1 MTDIRPQSRD
11 LIDRLIGFDTTSA
24 KSNMDLIDFAQ
35 DYLENLGARCRRTVN
50 AEGTKAN
57 LFASLGPEAPGG
69 VVLSGHSDVVPV
81 EGQAWDS
88 DPFTVVER
96 DGKLY
101 GRGTADMKSFLAV
114 AMALVPEF
122 QAQPLKHPLHIAMS
136 YDEEVGC
143 TGVGSMIDDITANVP
158 RPEMVIV
165 GEPTDMKIINGH
177 KGCYIFET
185 RLKGQAAHSSQ
196 PHRGG
201 NAIFAAG
208 RLVAWL
214 ADLAAEKRAAAPAD
228 NPFDPPYTT
237 FNLGLIEG
245 GKALNIVAQ
254 DCRFGW
260 EFRPI
265 PSEDTEAIVR
275 DFETYAQNEVLP
287 ALREFAPEAS
297 IETERMSTVLP
308 LTPVAD
314 DAAEALV
321 RHLSGS
327 NAASGVVSFGTEGGL
342 FQAAG
347 LSAVVFGPGSIDQAH
362 KPNEF
367 ITLEQ
372 VAACEDFLLKLRD
385 WAVAG

>member
-1 MTDIRPQSRD
+1 MTAIRPHSREM
-11 LIDRLIGFDTTSA
+11 IERLIGFDTTSA
-24 KSNMDLIDFAQ
+24 KSNLEFIDFAQ
-35 DYLENLGARCRRTVN
+35 SYLEGHGARCRRIAN
-50 AEGTKAN
+50 PEGTKAN

-81 EGQAWDS
+81 DGQSWDS
-88 DPFTVVER
+88 DPFTLVER
-96 DGKLY
+96 DGRLY
-101 GRGTADMKSFLAV
+101 GRGTADMKSFIAV

-122 QAQPLKHPLHIAMS
+122 QAQPLRHPLHLALS

-143 TGVGSMIDDITANVP
+143 TGVGGMIDDIVANLP

-165 GEPTDMKIINGH
+165 GEPTEMKIVNGH
-177 KGCYIFET
+177 KGCYVFET
-185 RLKGQAAHSSQ
+185 HLEGLAAHSSQ

-208 RLVAWL
+208 RLIAYL
-214 ADLAAEKRAAAPAD
+214 ADLAAQKRAEAPAD
-228 NPFDPPYTT
+228 SPFDPPYTT

-254 DCRFGW
+254 DCSFGW

-265 PSEDTEAIVR
+265 PSEDTAAIIEGFEAYAR
-275 DFETYAQNEVLP
+275 DEVLP
-287 ALREFAPEAS
+287 ALREFAPEAG
-297 IETERMSTVLP
+297 IETRHLSTVLP
-308 LTPVAD
+308 LMPV
-314 DAAEALV
+314 ENNPVETLV
-321 RHLSGS
+321 RRLSGS
-327 NAASGVVSFGTEGGL
+327 NAAPGVVSFGTEGGL

-347 LSAVVFGPGSIDQAH
+347 MDAVVFGPGSIDQAH

-367 ITLEQ
+367 IAVDQ
-372 VAACEDFLLKLRD
+372 VAACEEFILKLRD